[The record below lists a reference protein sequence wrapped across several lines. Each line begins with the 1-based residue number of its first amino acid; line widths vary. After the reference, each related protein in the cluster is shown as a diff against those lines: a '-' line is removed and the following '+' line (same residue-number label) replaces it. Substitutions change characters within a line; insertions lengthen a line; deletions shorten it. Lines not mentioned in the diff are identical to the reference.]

1 MVWIITMIIKEQ
13 YRYAL
18 PDLKI
23 RNNNWAAKICQKC
36 LHQFLLLEA
45 EVSPFGDN
53 NMVQDTDTHNTAG
66 FA

>member
-1 MVWIITMIIKEQ
+1 MIIKEQ

-18 PDLKI
+18 PDLKT
-23 RNNNWAAKICQKC
+23 RKNNWAAKICQKC

-45 EVSPFGDN
+45 EISPFSNN
-53 NMVQDTDTHNTAG
+53 NMVQDTNTHNTEG

>member
-23 RNNNWAAKICQKC
+23 RKNNWAAKIC
-36 LHQFLLLEA
+36 
-45 EVSPFGDN
+45 
-53 NMVQDTDTHNTAG
+53 
-66 FA
+66 